1 MTDFSVFDDGAP
13 VASDSAIADLLAK
26 ANDLIET
33 ERQIAEVEALL
44 KTLSSHANEL
54 KTKIIPDK
62 MAEVGL
68 SEFATPDGYKLKIEE
83 FVAGSMPK
91 EPERREQAIKR
102 LEEWGADGVI
112 KNEIHLSF
120 DKSQH
125 NEAMALA
132 DDLRQRGFHCE
143 VKSGV
148 HPQTYL
154 AIIRERLASGGE
166 IDLDEMGVFS
176 GRRTKITPP
185 KKGK

>member
-13 VASDSAIADLLAK
+13 VASDTAIADLLAK
-26 ANDLIET
+26 ANDLIDT
-33 ERQIAEVEALL
+33 EHRIAEVEALL

-68 SEFATPDGYKLKIEE
+68 SEFATPEGYKLKIEE
-83 FVAGSMPK
+83 FVAGSLPK
-91 EPERREQAIKR
+91 DPDRRERAIKR

-132 DDLRQRGFHCE
+132 DDLRKRGFACE

-154 AIIRERLASGGE
+154 AVIRERLASGGE
-166 IDLDEMGVFS
+166 IDLEEMGVFS
-176 GRRTKITPP
+176 GRRTKITHP

>member
-1 MTDFSVFDDGAP
+1 MDISAFDDGAP

-26 ANDLIET
+26 AHELLDT
-33 ERQIAEVEALL
+33 ERQINEVEALL
-44 KTLSSHANEL
+44 KTLTSHAHEL
-54 KTKIIPDK
+54 KTQTIPDK

-68 SEFATPDGYKLKIEE
+68 SEFATPEGHKLKIEE

-91 EPERREQAIKR
+91 DPERREQAIKH
-102 LEEWGADGVI
+102 LEDWGAEGVI
-112 KNEIHLSF
+112 KNEINLTF

-154 AIIRERLASGGE
+154 AVIRERLANGGD
-166 IDLDEMGVFS
+166 IDLEQMGVFS
-176 GRRTKITPP
+176 GRRTKVTHP
-185 KKGK
+185 KGKK